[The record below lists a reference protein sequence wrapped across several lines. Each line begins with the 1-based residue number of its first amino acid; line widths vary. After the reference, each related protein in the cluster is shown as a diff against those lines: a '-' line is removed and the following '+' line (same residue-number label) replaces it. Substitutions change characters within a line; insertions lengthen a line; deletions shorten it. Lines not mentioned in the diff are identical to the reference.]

1 MKLQR
6 ILLRW
11 APAGLGLEYLEEDG
25 TLAVLHKDLP
35 AKEDVTSA
43 KQVRALAKQLCCE
56 HPELLGKKRKALTAQ
71 LARLYEMDMD
81 SPEVLQKKV
90 ASALA
95 TALINGSLARVM
107 ADEADEDDMLVEPL
121 SSRACSR
128 RISRSCPRPCSRPSS
143 DPSTEAVRK
152 QTAILLTSA
161 LHDGRLEQALA
172 KKARKDSKDTMPPL
186 SSAASRS
193 SSKLS
198 AGDSSSEAMRKQTAS
213 ALTSALHDGRLEQAL
228 ANNARQAHVA
238 ALRNEAAAALRSAAI
253 DGTLDAV
260 LRETVTRKESQDTT
274 PLLPSMSSKPS
285 SKPCSSDAS
294 SEDLREQT
302 ASLLTSALR
311 DGRLQQAVVN
321 TTREAAMPPL
331 SSASPKASSND
342 SSSEALRMQTAT
354 LLTSSLHDGRLV
366 QALTKKTRKDSKD
379 TMPPLSS
386 VAASRSS
393 SKLSASDSSSEAS
406 RTNTSSLLSASL
418 SDGRLEQALEKKTRK
433 GSKDTMPPLSSVS
446 SRTSTKASSSDSP
459 SEALWKKTAPLLT
472 SSMSDGCLEHA
483 HANSMQMPEE
493 GRPQSQAGQ
502 RKLLVHKTCP
512 DSSEFNQSSGET
524 MMPLFIS

>member
-186 SSAASRS
+186 SS
-193 SSKLS
+193 
-198 AGDSSSEAMRKQTAS
+198 
-213 ALTSALHDGRLEQAL
+213 
-228 ANNARQAHVA
+228 V
-238 ALRNEAAAALRSAAI
+238 
-253 DGTLDAV
+253 
-260 LRETVTRKESQDTT
+260 
-274 PLLPSMSSKPS
+274 
-285 SKPCSSDAS
+285 
-294 SEDLREQT
+294 
-302 ASLLTSALR
+302 
-311 DGRLQQAVVN
+311 
-321 TTREAAMPPL
+321 
-331 SSASPKASSND
+331 
-342 SSSEALRMQTAT
+342 
-354 LLTSSLHDGRLV
+354 
-366 QALTKKTRKDSKD
+366 
-379 TMPPLSS
+379 
-386 VAASRSS
+386 ASRSS